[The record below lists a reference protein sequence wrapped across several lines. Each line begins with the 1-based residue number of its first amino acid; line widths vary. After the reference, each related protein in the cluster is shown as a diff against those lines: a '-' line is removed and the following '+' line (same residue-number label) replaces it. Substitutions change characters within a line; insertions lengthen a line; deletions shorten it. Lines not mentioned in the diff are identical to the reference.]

1 MANKTSTF
9 LVAIIYQREI
19 KMKKSVLETFGTILW
34 LFPTKWD
41 RSIVNSFAASIRP
54 RKKFPDYICLK
65 FLLKMFNLAIFV
77 FVSGVIFVAFA
88 FFANVADF
96 RYSLLLTI
104 ELRTLWSLWFP
115 SNLLVKSTEYMMEKF
130 VLFIWIREQQSTFLK
145 VTRCI
150 SVKRQICCFF

>member
-19 KMKKSVLETFGTILW
+19 KMKKSVLETFDTILW

-54 RKKFPDYICLK
+54 GKKFPDYICLK

-77 FVSGVIFVAFA
+77 FVSGVIFVAFV

-115 SNLLVKSTEYMMEKF
+115 STEYMMEKF